1 MFMFTRGGRN
11 LGHLADRAV
20 AAILAH
26 PGHRRRASKR
36 HQGRNE
42 PEEYDEKESRHCSST
57 SITLLPL
64 LP

>member
-1 MFMFTRGGRN
+1 MFTRGRRK
-11 LGHLADRAV
+11 LGHLADHAV
-20 AAILAH
+20 AAILVW